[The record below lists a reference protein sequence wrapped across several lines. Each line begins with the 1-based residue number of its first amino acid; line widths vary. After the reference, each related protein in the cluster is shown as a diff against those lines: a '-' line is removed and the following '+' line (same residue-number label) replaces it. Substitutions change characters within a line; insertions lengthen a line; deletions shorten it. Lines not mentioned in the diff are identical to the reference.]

1 MFRRAPFLER
11 GVRSAP
17 HTGALVAVVIVAS
30 MIGIPSARATGGAE
44 QWVARFPGPG
54 YSVDDVAGIAVSP
67 DGSRLFVTGTVA
79 HLHGATFQTVAYD
92 ASGTQ
97 LWSSQYKGS
106 GPYEDQ
112 AAGIA
117 VSPDGSMV
125 FVAGRSSTDTT
136 KLDYIT
142 LAFDAVTGVR
152 VWKKRYSSM
161 LGLSFDEPA
170 ALGVSPDGST
180 VFVTGA
186 ADGGPAG
193 TDYVTVAYDASTG
206 QDRWTA
212 RYAGPYRDN
221 ARTLRVSSDGSA
233 VFVSGY
239 SVSSTALDIETI
251 AYNSD
256 TGAELWKSRYDGP
269 THHEDQANAMGVSP
283 DGSSVYVT
291 GFSDGS
297 NRKRDFVTV
306 AYRVSTGERRWA
318 RRYNG
323 PGDFNDNAKAMA
335 VSPDGSRIF
344 VTGYRSGHGGRD
356 FETIAYSSAGG
367 RLWLRGYDGPANN
380 DDQATAIGVS
390 PAGHQVFVAGFRRTS
405 FTDRQYTTIA
415 YQAGS
420 GDRLWGSFLD
430 GGVASVLGVN
440 PTGSD
445 VYVTGINGADFT
457 TVAYSTS

>member
-1 MFRRAPFLER
+1 MQTAVRA
-11 GVRSAP
+11 GRS
-17 HTGALVAVVIVAS
+17 TGAVVAVVIVAS

-44 QWVARFPGPG
+44 HWVARFPGPG
-54 YSVDDVAGIAVSP
+54 YSVDDVAGIAVAP
-67 DGSRLFVTGTVA
+67 DGSRLFVTGSVA
-79 HLHGATFQTVAYD
+79 HFTGASFQTVAYD
-92 ASGTQ
+92 GSGTQ
-97 LWSSQYKGS
+97 LWSSHYKGS

-136 KLDYIT
+136 KTDYIT
-142 LAFDAVTGVR
+142 LAYDAATGVR
-152 VWKKRYSSM
+152 VWKERYSST
-161 LGLSFDEPA
+161 LGLSFDEAA

-186 ADGGPAG
+186 ADGGPAQ

-206 QDRWTA
+206 QHRWTA
-212 RYAGPYRDN
+212 RYAGLYRDD
-221 ARTLRVSSDGSA
+221 ARTLSVSPDGSA
-233 VFVSGY
+233 VFVSGF

-251 AYNSD
+251 AYD
-256 TGAELWKSRYDGP
+256 AATGAELWKARYDGP
-269 THHEDQANAMGVSP
+269 THREDQANAMGVSP

-297 NRKRDFVTV
+297 NRKRDFVTL
-306 AYRVSTGERRWA
+306 AYKASTGEQRWA

-323 PGDFNDNAKAMA
+323 PGNWNDNAKGMA

-344 VTGYRSGHGGRD
+344 VTGYRTGNGGRD

-367 RLWLRGYDGPANN
+367 RLWLRAFDGPAKN
-380 DDQATAIGVS
+380 DDQAAAIGVS
-390 PAGHQVFVAGFRRTS
+390 PDGTQVFVTGVRRTS
-405 FTDRQYTTIA
+405 FTDRSYATLA
-415 YQAGS
+415 YRAAS
-420 GDRLWGSFLD
+420 GEHLWASFLD
-430 GGVASVLGVN
+430 GGSTSALGVN

-445 VYVTGINGADFT
+445 VYVTGINDADFT

>member
-1 MFRRAPFLER
+1 MGRVYRGWMTFGRARSAR
-11 GVRSAP
+11 GIRFAP

-30 MIGIPSARATGGAE
+30 MIGIPSARAAGGTE
-44 QWVARFPGPG
+44 HWVARFPGPG

-79 HLHGATFQTVAYD
+79 HLHGATFQTVSYD

-97 LWSSQYKGS
+97 LWSSHYKGP

-136 KLDYIT
+136 KMDYIT
-142 LAFDAVTGVR
+142 LAYDAATGAR

-193 TDYVTVAYDASTG
+193 TDYVTVAYEASTG
-206 QDRWTA
+206 QQRWTA
-212 RYAGPYRDN
+212 RYAGPYHDN
-221 ARTLRVSSDGSA
+221 ARTLSVSPDGSA

-251 AYNSD
+251 AYNAG
-256 TGAELWKSRYDGP
+256 TGAELWKARYDGP
-269 THHEDQANAMGVSP
+269 THRKDQANAMGVSP
-283 DGSSVYVT
+283 NGSSVYVT

-297 NRKRDFVTV
+297 NRKRDFVTI
-306 AYRVSTGERRWA
+306 AYRASTGEQRWA

-367 RLWLRGYDGPANN
+367 RLWLRAYDGPASN

-390 PAGHQVFVAGFRRTS
+390 PDGHQVFVAGFRACDLHRPS
-405 FTDRQYTTIA
+405 VHDDRVPGPGPASTC
-415 YQAGS
+415 
-420 GDRLWGSFLD
+420 GDRSSTEGSPPCS
-430 GGVASVLGVN
+430 A
-440 PTGSD
+440 
-445 VYVTGINGADFT
+445 
-457 TVAYSTS
+457 